1 MWTPGIRN
9 DILIF
14 MSDTQPDMP
23 PPPPRPPWAQRVRP
37 WVELIS
43 RLLAA
48 LAYAIAIW
56 KELG

>member
-1 MWTPGIRN
+1 
-9 DILIF
+9 